1 MTPAVSSTIACLI
14 PTRRL
19 NRVDLPT
26 LGRPT
31 IATSAIQITVFTSC
45 TVIAGTVL
53 TAMKG
58 GILVL
63 ETADA
68 ALPHL
73 LVGAY
78 VVFREFFLPEEDV
91 DSESEHAEC
100 YKGQC
105 YEEQF
110 HLEYEIGADGL
121 VVVHLVDDACEHFSH
136 SYNFDFGVVLEFGMR
151 YGVGDEHLFEN
162 RVVDP
167 LDGAS

>member
-1 MTPAVSSTIACLI
+1 
-14 PTRRL
+14 
-19 NRVDLPT
+19 
-26 LGRPT
+26 
-31 IATSAIQITVFTSC
+31 
-45 TVIAGTVL
+45 
-53 TAMKG
+53 MKG

-68 ALPHL
+68 ALSHL

-78 VVFREFFLPEEDV
+78 VILRELFLPEEDV

-105 YEEQF
+105 HEEQF

-136 SYNFDFGVVLEFGMR
+136 SYYLYLGVVLKFGMR
-151 YGVGDEHLFEN
+151 DGVCDEHFFEN
-162 RVVDP
+162 
-167 LDGAS
+167 